1 MSSYVYCRMSS
12 YPHLKGSFA
21 NVNDENLSLVSSQI
35 CNRFF
40 QFSLNLITQVFSSN
54 LLPLSKIRQQN
65 FLPHSTISFPQ
76 KKSNNI
82 KMDADWTRSTQDFS
96 QLRT

>member
-40 QFSLNLITQVFSSN
+40 QWIQQQTFATVENKAAEFPPPFDDTVFT
-54 LLPLSKIRQQN
+54 KEVQRYQN
-65 FLPHSTISFPQ
+65 GRRLDP
-76 KKSNNI
+76 
-82 KMDADWTRSTQDFS
+82 
-96 QLRT
+96 